1 MALKEKHIVFLSL
14 EDVIICGGTDISLAA
29 HDMERGFHLLSEGKI
44 INPMKTTLRAKSDTH
59 EHSVGLVN
67 FLPAYIDMGEE
78 EVIGCKLLGA
88 MPSNVEIGLPR
99 ATGLIVLFDIRTK
112 SPIAIMD
119 AQAISATRTGG
130 VSCIAAKRLADPD
143 IEEIALVGAGVNMR
157 TQLLGIQKAL
167 PRLKKVRVYSRGFS
181 KYYFAE
187 EMGTR
192 TGLTILAMENAEE
205 AVHDCP
211 MVVTC
216 LPNINRPVVMAR
228 WLKKKGLT
236 VFNIGCYENEASL
249 LGRMDR
255 IVADMWEQGK
265 HRGVQTHARAVD
277 EGVIAEEKI
286 EDLAPIITGNKPG
299 RKSSDENIFFC
310 PTGLG
315 FEDAMVAWR
324 VFKEANRLGRGTSFT
339 LWKSPQWI

>member
-1 MALKEKHIVFLSL
+1 MTLKEKHIVLLSL

-29 HDMERGFHLLSEGKI
+29 DDMERGFHLLDDAKI

-59 EHSVGLVN
+59 EQSIGLVN
-67 FLPAYIDMGEE
+67 FLPAYIDVGEE
-78 EVIGCKLLGA
+78 EVICCKLLGA

-99 ATGLIVLFDIRTK
+99 ATGLIVLFDIKTK

-130 VSCIAAKRLADPD
+130 VSCIAARRLADPD
-143 IEEIALVGAGVNMR
+143 TEEVGLVGAGVNMR
-157 TQLLGIQKAL
+157 TQLLGLQKAL

-187 EMGTR
+187 EMGNR
-192 TGLTILAMENAEE
+192 TGLTILAMESAEE
-205 AVHDCP
+205 AVRDCSL
-211 MVVTC
+211 VVTC
-216 LPNINRPVVMAR
+216 LPNISRPVVMAK

-236 VFNIGCYENEASL
+236 VFNIGCYENESLL

-255 IVADMWEQGK
+255 VIADMWEQGR

-277 EGVIAEEKI
+277 EGIINAEMI
-286 EDLAPIITGNKPG
+286 EDLAPIITGKKPG
-299 RKSSDENIFFC
+299 RQSLEENIFFC

-324 VFKEANRLGRGTSFT
+324 VYKEANRLGRGTSFT